1 MARRHG
7 AGRGARSRAHPEA
20 GQSTVELALLFPAFV
35 CFMLLLVQVGLVAR
49 DQVLVV
55 NAAREAAREAAVDA
69 GVPRIKG
76 AAHDVLGGVD
86 VDVDRGSRVGDRVVV
101 VARYSAP
108 TDVPLIGVVLPDVD
122 LSARVVMRRE
132 R

>member
-1 MARRHG
+1 
-7 AGRGARSRAHPEA
+7 
-20 GQSTVELALLFPAFV
+20 
-35 CFMLLLVQVGLVAR
+35 MLLLVQVGLVAR

-69 GVPRIKG
+69 GGARVAG
-76 AAHDVLGGVD
+76 AARDVLGGVD

-108 TDVPLIGVVLPDVD
+108 TDVPLIGGVLPDVD